1 MDSKRFDDEGK
12 LIIPE
17 VIRRKKDKQ
26 EGSEF
31 EIPEIIKETRTFYII
46 RQAFCPNGHNLIDKK
61 HVISGYPGIRLRYK
75 RKDNSKA
82 EIVISA
88 VLGDSQ
94 KIILQGNLTIGELV
108 EIHCPICDVKL
119 PILTHYKPRKGEPG
133 YSKNETVDIV
143 ALYLTPELDYS
154 KAISFCNKVGV
165 VHSSIKYAH
174 EIIRDIYKQLPD
186 FG

>member
-1 MDSKRFDDEGK
+1 MNSKRFGDDGK

-17 VIRRKKDKQ
+17 PIKREKDKQ
-26 EGSEF
+26 EDSEF
-31 EIPEIIKETRTFYII
+31 KIPEIVKETRTFYII
-46 RQAFCPNGHNLIDKK
+46 KQAFCPNGHNLINKK
-61 HVISGYPGIRLRYK
+61 YIISGYPGIRLRYR
-75 RKDNSKA
+75 RKDKSKT
-82 EIVISA
+82 EIAISA

-94 KIILQGNLTIGELV
+94 KIILHGNLTFGELV

-133 YSKNETVDIV
+133 CNENETIDII

-174 EIIRDIYKQLPD
+174 EIIKDIYKELPD